1 MTARADARAC
11 PPRSASQERP
21 AAAGTVPA
29 ADDDSAPDEYGE
41 CPAFC
46 KGITRIR
53 AKAGDSME
61 EALLYEIVVIFLLSI
76 FVTTVCNK
84 LKLPAT
90 VGFLLTGVLCGPSML
105 GVVRDRAALDHIADI
120 GVAMLLFTI
129 GMELSGDALN
139 RLKRPVFLGG
149 SLQIGLTILAVTG
162 LTLLQG
168 ATWQQGVLWGCLV
181 ALSSSAIVLRIMQ
194 ERGVTN
200 TPAGRLSLAIL
211 VFQDIM
217 VAPML
222 LAVPL
227 LSGKLQLSLSDMAF
241 SIARDAVALGGVLLF
256 ARFGLDRLMGAV
268 MRTRTREILMLS
280 TLGMCL
286 GMAMLT
292 KMLGLSLSLGAFLA
306 GLMLARSQ
314 YSMSVISGIL
324 PYRDVFMSI
333 FFISVGMLLNVQ
345 HLAQNLGVIL
355 TGTALFILVKS
366 LLTLPAVLVQGY
378 PLRTAVMTSLSLAQ
392 VGEFAFVLAASGL
405 AAGLFDMPSY
415 QNFLAVSVLTMMLT
429 PGLIV
434 LAPRLAARIGDK
446 GREDVAGEDD
456 AAPALED
463 HLIIVGFGISGKHLA
478 RVARES
484 GIRYTIL
491 EMNPETVQRYR
502 GKEPIT
508 HGDASQPV
516 VLEHL
521 GAKRARVLAIIISDP
536 SAVRSIV
543 VEARRMNPNLHIIAR
558 TRFVT
563 EVATLRRL
571 GADEVIAEE
580 FETSI
585 EVFTRVLS
593 RYLVPR
599 QDIDAFAARI
609 RQENYRMI
617 RRMGASVNSLDATV
631 SRLPDMGV
639 QAMRIAAASPLCGI
653 SLAESQMRRKYGVTL
668 IALLRDGVTQ
678 ASPEPGALLRE
689 GDVAYLFG
697 NTDKLLAIAPLFSG
711 PLREDGKEGA
721 ARAGHPTAA

>member
-1 MTARADARAC
+1 
-11 PPRSASQERP
+11 
-21 AAAGTVPA
+21 
-29 ADDDSAPDEYGE
+29 
-41 CPAFC
+41 
-46 KGITRIR
+46 
-53 AKAGDSME
+53 ME
-61 EALLYEIVVIFLLSI
+61 ESLLNDIVIIFLLSI
-76 FVTTVCNK
+76 FVTIVCNK

-105 GVVRDRAALDHIADI
+105 GVVNDHKTLDTIADV

-129 GMELSGDALN
+129 GMELSGEALN

-149 SLQIGLTILAVTG
+149 SLQIGLTILAVAG
-162 LTLLQG
+162 LFMVGYQLS
-168 ATWQQGVLWGCLV
+168 WQQGILCGCLA

-194 ERGVTN
+194 ERGLTS

-222 LAVPL
+222 LVVPM
-227 LSGKLQLSLSDMAF
+227 LSGTITLSLNDVAYF
-241 SIARDAVALGGVLLF
+241 IARDALVLGGVLLF
-256 ARFGLDRLMGAV
+256 ARFGLDRLMNAI

-286 GMAMLT
+286 GMALLT

-324 PYRDVFMSI
+324 PYRDVLMSI

-345 HLAQNLGVIL
+345 HLFQNFGVIL
-355 TGTALFILVKS
+355 AGTFLFILIKA
-366 LLTLPAVLVQGY
+366 LLSLPAVLVQGY
-378 PLRTAVMTSLSLAQ
+378 PLRTAIMTSLSLAQ

-405 AAGLFDMPSY
+405 AAGLFDMLAY

-429 PGLIV
+429 PALMA
-434 LAPRLAARIGDK
+434 LAPQIAARFGGK
-446 GREDVAGEDD
+446 QQERLQETTEAET
-456 AAPALED
+456 PLSD

-484 GIRYTIL
+484 GITYTIL
-491 EMNPETVQRYR
+491 EMNPETVNRYR
-502 GKEPIT
+502 GKEPIM

-516 VLEHL
+516 ILEHL
-521 GAKRARVLAIIISDP
+521 SADKARVLAIIISDP
-536 SAVRSIV
+536 TAVRSIV
-543 VEARRMNPNLHIIAR
+543 IEARRMNPNLHIIAR

-617 RRMGASVNSLDATV
+617 RRMSASVASLDATV

-639 QAMRIAAASPLCGI
+639 QAMRVTPASPLCGI
-653 SLAESQMRRKYGVTL
+653 SLAKSELRHKYGVTL
-668 IALLRDGVTQ
+668 IAISRDEVTQ
-678 ASPEPGALLRE
+678 ASPDATFIFQE
-689 GDVAYLFG
+689 GDIAYLFG
-697 NTDKLLAIAPLFSG
+697 STDKLLAIAPLFSG
-711 PLREDGKEGA
+711 PPSTSAKE
-721 ARAGHPTAA
+721 ARLSVPNADTKKTV

>member
-1 MTARADARAC
+1 MD
-11 PPRSASQERP
+11 
-21 AAAGTVPA
+21 
-29 ADDDSAPDEYGE
+29 
-41 CPAFC
+41 
-46 KGITRIR
+46 
-53 AKAGDSME
+53 
-61 EALLYEIVVIFLLSI
+61 EIVIIFILSI
-76 FVTTVCNK
+76 FVTLVCNK
-84 LKLPAT
+84 LRLPAT

-105 GVVRDRAALDHIADI
+105 GIVNDRGILDIIADI

-149 SLQIGLTILAVTG
+149 SLQIGLTIVAVAG
-162 LTLLQG
+162 LCMLGQNLDWRQSI
-168 ATWQQGVLWGCLV
+168 LWGCLA

-222 LAVPL
+222 LAIPM
-227 LSGKLQLSLSDMAF
+227 LSGTLNLSLGDIAF
-241 SIARDAVALGGVLLF
+241 AILRDGGVLGAVLLF
-256 ARFGLDRLMGAV
+256 ARFGLDRLMGAI

-280 TLGMCL
+280 TLSMCL
-286 GMAMLT
+286 GMALLT

-314 YSMSVISGIL
+314 YSMSVIAGIL

-333 FFISVGMLLNVQ
+333 FFISVGMLLNVH
-345 HLAQNLGVIL
+345 HLLEHFSLIL
-355 TGTALFILVKS
+355 TGTVLFIIVKS

-378 PLRTAVMTSLSLAQ
+378 PLRTAIVTALSLAQ
-392 VGEFAFVLAASGL
+392 VGEFAFVLAAGGIN
-405 AAGLFDMPSY
+405 AGLFDADAY
-415 QNFLAVSVLTMMLT
+415 QNFLAVSVVTMMLT
-429 PGLIV
+429 PGLMA
-434 LAPRLAARIGDK
+434 LAPRLASLCNVKGSHDALNEMADK
-446 GREDVAGEDD
+446 SSPE
-456 AAPALED
+456 LED

-484 GIRYTIL
+484 AIPYTIL
-491 EMNPETVQRYR
+491 EMNPETVNRYR
-502 GKEPIT
+502 QKEPIT
-508 HGDASQPV
+508 HGDASQHV

-521 GAKRARVLAIIISDP
+521 GVKKARVLAIIISDP
-536 SAVRSIV
+536 AAVRSIV
-543 VEARRMNPNLHIIAR
+543 VEARRMNANLHIIAR

-563 EVATLRRL
+563 EVAILRRL

-599 QDIDAFAARI
+599 QDVDAFAARI

-617 RRMGASVNSLDATV
+617 RRMSASVDSLDATV

-639 QAMRIAAASPLCGI
+639 QAMRIAATSPLCGLN
-653 SLAESQMRRKYGVTL
+653 LAESQLRSKYGITL
-668 IALLRDGVTQ
+668 IAILRNGKTQ
-678 ASPEPGALLRE
+678 ASPEPSFVME
-689 GDVAYLFG
+689 DGDVAYLFG
-697 NTDKLLAIAPLFSG
+697 NTDKLLAIAPVF
-711 PLREDGKEGA
+711 
-721 ARAGHPTAA
+721 AGSIRTTPPKNAVSVGQHAKS